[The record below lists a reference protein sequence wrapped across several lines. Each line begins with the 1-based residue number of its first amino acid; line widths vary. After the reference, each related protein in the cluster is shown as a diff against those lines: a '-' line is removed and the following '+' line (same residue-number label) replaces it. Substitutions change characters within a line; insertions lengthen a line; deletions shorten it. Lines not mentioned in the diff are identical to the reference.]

1 MTRTLAT
8 VVALLVVLAGCSAFD
23 SGETPTTEP
32 TPVPEPASSPTSA
45 PTQTS
50 TSTTSTQAPSTRSSD
65 DRYADPAT
73 DTVGWEDGYWY
84 DEPIDVDQSDGLT
97 DAELAAYVGRAKAR
111 VEHIR
116 QQEFT
121 RDVTVEVLTREQFA
135 ERERE
140 RNAQDPED
148 PEYNRWNNQV
158 WEALFIVDEEADI
171 SNAFDSLG
179 ESLVL
184 GQYFPGDDALLVV
197 SDNPENPVV
206 DNETLVHE
214 LVHAL
219 QDQQYNLSAPR
230 YDPPTQDTQLA
241 RNGLTEGE
249 AEYVTTRYVENCRT
263 EWDCVA
269 TPESNA
275 PTPDYSQLNLG
286 VVLVVVQPYGDGPAY
301 VHSLVERDGWAAVD
315 AAHED
320 LPQSTERIMHR
331 QADEI
336 PPLTV
341 PDTARNGWERYGID
355 DVNDDGADTAGEA
368 SIYIMFWYQGYQY
381 GNEVVDRSTIL
392 PPDGGRYD
400 TYNLTSTPSLGWGN
414 DKIVPYKKGDQDAY
428 VWMSTWDT
436 ERDAREFHDAYLRV
450 LDGHGA
456 EQRADSTWVVE
467 SGGFADAFHV
477 TRDGKQ
483 VVVVNAPTV
492 ADLGDISEYA
502 R

>member
-1 MTRTLAT
+1 MTRTFAT
-8 VVALLVVLAGCSAFD
+8 VAVALLVVLAGCSSF
-23 SGETPTTEP
+23 GGGGTPTAEP
-32 TPVPEPASSPTSA
+32 TPTPEPVSSPTPTSTPA
-45 PTQTS
+45 PT
-50 TSTTSTQAPSTRSSD
+50 RSAD
-65 DRYADPAT
+65 DPFADPAS
-73 DTVGWEDGYWY
+73 DVLGWEDGYWY
-84 DEPIDVDQSDGLT
+84 DESIDVDQSDGLT
-97 DAELAAYVGRAKAR
+97 DAELTAYVARAKAR
-111 VEHIR
+111 VEQIR

-121 RDVTVEVLTREQFA
+121 RDVTVEVLTREEFA

-140 RNAQDPED
+140 RTAEDPED

-158 WEALFIVDEEADI
+158 WEALFIVDEESDI

-184 GQYFPGDDALLVV
+184 GQYFPGEDALLVV
-197 SDNPENPVV
+197 SDNPERPVV

-249 AEYVTTRYVENCRT
+249 AEYVTDLYVERCRA
-263 EWDCVA
+263 EWDCVE
-269 TPESNA
+269 TPASNQ

-301 VHSLVERDGWAAVD
+301 VHTLVERDGWAAVD
-315 AAHED
+315 AAHTD

-331 QADEI
+331 EADEI

-341 PDTARNGWERYGID
+341 PDTARNGWERYDIE
-355 DVNDDGADTAGEA
+355 DVSDDGADTAGEA
-368 SIYIMFWYQGYQY
+368 SIYVMFWYQSVRV
-381 GNEVVDRSTIL
+381 GNDIVERSSIV
-392 PPDGGRYD
+392 PPDAGKYD
-400 TYNLTSTPSLGWGN
+400 TYNLTSTPSRGWGN
-414 DKIVPYKKGDQDAY
+414 DKIVPYKKADQDAY
-428 VWMSTWDT
+428 VWASTWDT

-456 EQRADSTWVVE
+456 EQRADATWVIE

-477 TRDGKQ
+477 TRDGRR

-492 ADLGDISEYA
+492 EDLADVSKYA

>member
-1 MTRTLAT
+1 MTRTLAA
-8 VVALLVVLAGCSAFD
+8 VAVALLVVLAGCSSFGGGGA
-23 SGETPTTEP
+23 PAAEP
-32 TPVPEPASSPTSA
+32 TPAPEPVSSPT
-45 PTQTS
+45 PTS
-50 TSTTSTQAPSTRSSD
+50 TPVPTRSTD
-65 DRYADPAT
+65 DPFADPAA
-73 DTVGWEDGYWY
+73 DTLGWEDGYWY
-84 DEPIDVDQSDGLT
+84 DESIDVDQSDGLT
-97 DAELAAYVGRAKAR
+97 DAELTAYVARAKAR

-121 RDVTVEVLTREQFA
+121 RDVAVEVLTREEFA
-135 ERERE
+135 ERERQRTAE
-140 RNAQDPED
+140 DPED

-158 WEALFIVDEEADI
+158 WEALFIVDEESDI

-184 GQYFPGDDALLVV
+184 GQYFPGEDALLVV
-197 SDNPENPVV
+197 SDNPERPVV

-249 AEYVTTRYVENCRT
+249 AEYVTDLYVERCRA
-263 EWDCVA
+263 EWDCV
-269 TPESNA
+269 E
-275 PTPDYSQLNLG
+275 
-286 VVLVVVQPYGDGPAY
+286 LVIVQPYGDGPAY
-301 VHSLVERDGWAAVD
+301 VHTLVERDGWAALD
-315 AAHED
+315 AAHTD

-331 QADEI
+331 EADEI

-341 PDTARNGWERYGID
+341 PDTARNGWERYDID
-355 DVNDDGADTAGEA
+355 DVGDDGADTAGEA
-368 SIYIMFWYQGYQY
+368 SIYVMFWYQSVAV
-381 GNEVVDRSTIL
+381 GNDIVERSSIV
-392 PPDGGRYD
+392 PPDAGEYD
-400 TYNLTSTPSLGWGN
+400 TYNLTSTPSRGWGN

-428 VWMSTWDT
+428 VWASTWDT

-450 LDGHGA
+450 LGGHGA
-456 EQRADSTWVVE
+456 EQQADTTWVIE

-477 TRDGKQ
+477 TRDGRQ

-492 ADLGDISEYA
+492 GDLADVSEYA